1 MKRAGAL
8 VLLLGALAPAAAHGQ
23 DGGRRLKLEDYL
35 EMESVANP
43 RISPDGRRV
52 VYERGW
58 VDKMKDRRQSSLWIM
73 DADGTRNRFL
83 VEGSSA
89 VWSPDGTRVAYL
101 AEGQPDGTQIW
112 VKYLDAG
119 GATQVSRTEETP
131 ADLAWSPD
139 GTQLAFRMLVPERE
153 RWTVSPPGK
162 PQGAMWTVE
171 PRVIDKLQYRRDRR
185 GFIEDGSE
193 HIFVVAADGG
203 TPRQVTRGEFN
214 HGAPEWMP
222 NGRTLVFS
230 GLLEPDAQ
238 YFWRESE
245 IYAVDAA
252 SGAVR
257 RLTRRKGPDHSPAI
271 SPDGRQIAYLGYDST
286 DATYRDQD
294 LYVMNADG
302 TGSRLLTSAF
312 DRSPEAPRW
321 SADGR
326 EVLVNVGSEGA
337 YNVHAVSLDGRVRPV
352 TRGAHDLRLTDVGRN
367 GALMGVWSDPHNPGD
382 VVRFTARDPEPRRLT
397 RVNADVLAGVE
408 LGRVEEVWYQA
419 PDGLRVQG
427 WIIKPP
433 HFDGS
438 RKYPMQLHIHGGPH
452 SMYGVGFNFAFQEQA
467 ANDYVVLYTNPRGS
481 TGYGSDFGNAI
492 KNAYPGK
499 DYDDLMAGV
508 DYTLA
513 RGYVDAQNLFV
524 TGCSGGGVL
533 TAWIVG
539 KTDRFRAASSN
550 CPVTN
555 WLSFVGT
562 TDGASWYR
570 NFEKLPWEDPSE
582 HLRRSPLMYVGNVK
596 TPTMLMTG
604 VNDLRTPM
612 PQTEEFYQALKILRV
627 PTRMVRFNDEWHG
640 TSSRPSNALRT
651 QMYLRKWFE
660 EWMTPA
666 GLQKQRAARR

>member
-8 VLLLGALAPAAAHGQ
+8 VLLLGALAPCAAHGQ
-23 DGGRRLKLEDYL
+23 EGGRRLKLEDYL

-73 DADGTRNRFL
+73 DADGTRNRFF

-139 GTQLAFRMLVPERE
+139 GTQLAFRMLVPDRE
-153 RWTVSPPGK
+153 RWSVSPPGK
-162 PQGAMWTVE
+162 PQGATWTVE
-171 PRVIDKLQYRRDRR
+171 PRVIDDLQYRRDRR
-185 GFIEDGSE
+185 GFIEDGNE
-193 HIFVVAADGG
+193 HIFVVSADGG

-252 SGAVR
+252 NGAVR

-382 VVRFTARDPEPRRLT
+382 VVRFTARAPEPRRLT

-433 HFDGS
+433 RFDAS

-452 SMYGVGFNFAFQEQA
+452 AMYGVGFNFAFQEQA

-562 TDGASWYR
+562 TDGAGWYR

-612 PQTEEFYQALKILRV
+612 PQTEEFYQALKMLRV

-666 GLQKQRAARR
+666 GLQKQRAALR